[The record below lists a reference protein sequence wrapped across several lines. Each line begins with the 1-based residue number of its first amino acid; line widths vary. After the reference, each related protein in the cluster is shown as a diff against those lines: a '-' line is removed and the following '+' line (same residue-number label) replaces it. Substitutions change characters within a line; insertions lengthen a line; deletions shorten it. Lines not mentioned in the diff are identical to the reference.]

1 MVSCG
6 DFFLSWEIAFHE
18 RKTLRGH
25 RTAAEN
31 PAKQDTLNKKTRDM
45 YFRNLF
51 LPLSGF
57 SATDISGTVDT
68 ARGV

>member
-1 MVSCG
+1 MKEKRSAG
-6 DFFLSWEIAFHE
+6 IA
-18 RKTLRGH
+18 LRRSG
-25 RTAAEN
+25 RCRLCDPPQAEN
-31 PAKQDTLNKKTRDM
+31 PAKQDSLNKKTRNM

-68 ARGV
+68 ARAVL